1 MAKMSIP
8 DFMQIRR
15 EGRKIACMTA
25 YDYTTARILDKAGA
39 DILLVGD
46 SGARYLLGHPANNDA
61 TMDEMVIM
69 ARSVARGAERA
80 FVVADLPFMSYQVN
94 IEEAVRNAG
103 RLIKEAG
110 ADAVKLEGGAEYA
123 PTIAA
128 IVHAGIPVQGHFGY
142 TPMTSMGMGLGG
154 YDQPAPD
161 ADVEGLVRDAKALEA
176 AGCFSL
182 ILTRISP
189 ENAEKINQAVNIP
202 TLGGG
207 PSSNGQAGV
216 IDGLLGMGPEHIE
229 GSRARYGPVAKALFD
244 AASAYVADVRAART
258 AASEAAARSVASA

>member
-1 MAKMSIP
+1 MAKMTIP

-25 YDYTTARILDKAGA
+25 YDYNTAQILDRAGA
-39 DILLVGD
+39 DMLLVGD
-46 SGARYLLGHPANNDA
+46 SGARYLLGHSDNNHA
-61 TMDEMVIM
+61 TMDEMIIM
-69 ARSVARGAERA
+69 TRSVARGAERA
-80 FVVADLPFMSYQVN
+80 FVIGDMPFMSYQVN

-103 RLIKEAG
+103 RFIKEAG
-110 ADAVKLEGGAEYA
+110 ADAVKLEGGANFA

-128 IVHAGIPVQGHFGY
+128 IVQAGIPVQGHFGQ
-142 TPMTSMGMGLGG
+142 TPMTTMGMGLHG
-154 YDQPAPD
+154 YDQTPAD
-161 ADVEGLVRDAKALEA
+161 ADVDALIRDAQALEA

-189 ENAEKINQAVNIP
+189 ADTAKINQKVNIP

-216 IDGLLGMGPEHIE
+216 IGGLLGMGPEYID
-229 GSRARYGPVAKALFD
+229 GSRSRYGPVAKVLYE
-244 AASAYVADVRAART
+244 AASAYVADVRAAR
-258 AASEAAARSVASA
+258 AEASEAAARSVGG